1 MRNLASLCKYA
12 FQVSDCLRFL
22 IQWQCAHTCIYWCRP
37 NIMIKVEPQS
47 NIFKARRRYTYRV
60 YMLYRVLHG
69 TKMFNYACMII
80 MFASNWIFP
89 RARAH
94 MRARK
99 CALRT
104 NAHNART
111 RVRLYPN
118 INKIC
123 ILLVYERFGRIP
135 VQYGKS
141 TSI

>member
-1 MRNLASLCKYA
+1 MEDLPDPVQQGIASYKN
-12 FQVSDCLRFL
+12 
-22 IQWQCAHTCIYWCRP
+22 IQ
-37 NIMIKVEPQS
+37 
-47 NIFKARRRYTYRV
+47 
-60 YMLYRVLHG
+60 L
-69 TKMFNYACMII
+69 CMII
-80 MFASNWIFP
+80 IFTSNWIFP

-123 ILLVYERFGRIP
+123 ILLVYARFGRIP

>member
-1 MRNLASLCKYA
+1 MLSVFWVFAA
-12 FQVSDCLRFL
+12 
-22 IQWQCAHTCIYWCRP
+22 
-37 NIMIKVEPQS
+37 
-47 NIFKARRRYTYRV
+47 
-60 YMLYRVLHG
+60 LYRQPLTYHKQNKNL
-69 TKMFNYACMII
+69 TAFRDII
-80 MFASNWIFP
+80 FTSNWIFP

-123 ILLVYERFGRIP
+123 ILLVYLVHVHVSLITDHLIRLAIR
-135 VQYGKS
+135 
-141 TSI
+141 